1 MSISETRNLKRYELD
16 EENRKTQRELRI
28 EQLLADLV
36 KDDSRWGAYY
46 LSPWQLLSTLMI
58 FSISVG
64 LYVVNA
70 KNLRGVDS
78 NFLLSIFGALLTIG
92 TFLPAFL
99 ASVFEKKFSSISTKV
114 FWQGIPRTLTLA
126 YVTLWTLTLY
136 LVSSTAIFA
145 RNETPDF
152 ALNKS
157 ALLLSLSFSTI
168 SLIPI
173 LLWVLFSRFQP
184 MHYGRVSEIFVSN
197 LIRKREEAVLQSYI
211 QSYLRSVLGS
221 MSQSHNEDLQ
231 ERLTRISRLATL
243 QNRKTAES
251 ILDGLGWLAQTNI
264 KDREI
269 VLHIIDQIYA
279 LTQIKWQDP
288 ENEYAIRRK
297 ATQELWSIFEY
308 VLTEKASRM
317 IIQEIMEVLTLLLQT
332 ARDNEISAFFRRYA
346 EVARLNPSM
355 AGFVQRYTFAWFDK
369 YAEHLLLSNKRNID
383 IYLDYLLNNYD
394 WKNAEKDSR
403 SPDFGL
409 KQAFEDFDKVLRK
422 AKKFKNLPKNRM
434 TMLRKIQRAIGIA
447 LKSKS

>member
-1 MSISETRNLKRYELD
+1 MSTSEIRNQKRYELD
-16 EENRKTQRELRI
+16 EEDRKTQRELRI
-28 EQLLADLV
+28 EKLLADLV
-36 KDDSRWGAYY
+36 KNDSRWGAYY
-46 LSPWQLLSTLMI
+46 LSSWQLLSTLLIISM
-58 FSISVG
+58 SVG
-64 LYVVNA
+64 LYLMNA
-70 KNLRGVDS
+70 KHLREVDNS
-78 NFLLSIFGALLTIG
+78 FLLSIFGALLTIG
-92 TFLPAFL
+92 TFLPALL
-99 ASVFEKKFSSISTKV
+99 ASVFEKKFSSISTNV
-114 FWQGIPRTLTLA
+114 FWRGIPRTLTLA

-145 RNETPDF
+145 ENERPDSV
-152 ALNKS
+152 LNRS
-157 ALLLSLSFSTI
+157 ALILSFSFSTI

-184 MHYGRVSEIFVSN
+184 MHYGRVSEVFVSN
-197 LIRKREEAVLQSYI
+197 LIRKREEAVLRSYI
-211 QSYLRSVLGS
+211 QSYLGS
-221 MSQSHNEDLQ
+221 ALASISQSHNEDLQ

-308 VLTEKASRM
+308 VLTEKASRV
-317 IIQEIMEVLTLLLQT
+317 IIQEIMEVLSLLLQT
-332 ARDNEISAFFRRYA
+332 ARNNDRSTFFRRYA
-346 EVARLNPSM
+346 EVASLNPSM

-369 YAEHLLLSNKRNID
+369 YAEHLLLSGKRNID
-383 IYLDYLLNNYD
+383 IYLDYLLNVYD

-409 KQAFEDFDKVLRK
+409 KQAFEDFDKVLQK
-422 AKKFKNLPKNRM
+422 AKTFKNLPTNRM
-434 TMLRKIQRAIGIA
+434 TMLKKIQRAVGIA
-447 LKSKS
+447 LKSKR